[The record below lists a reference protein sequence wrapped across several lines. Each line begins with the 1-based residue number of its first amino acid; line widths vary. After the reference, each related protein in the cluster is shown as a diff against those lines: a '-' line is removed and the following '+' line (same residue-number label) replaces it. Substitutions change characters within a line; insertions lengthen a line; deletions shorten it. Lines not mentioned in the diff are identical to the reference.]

1 MALLRTLS
9 LLLLALTVGTAP
21 LPAQGVKQII
31 ESLTSPAKSSSPE
44 TKKDPPASEQ
54 IPWVEERIQAARQR
68 AEMIQSEGFQAKF
81 QAAGFP
87 ETRSLE
93 MSREATEAIDGWSS
107 SRDLLGWIA
116 ARESVAAL
124 PKPTPSIPATNAEA
138 LLLDREF
145 DDLKTQLARLDF
157 DAANQTA
164 AADRAEEQSR
174 SAKRELAQL
183 RLDADSTLA
192 ATARDRSD
200 VQILH
205 ATIREDAA
213 SAQVFLQRWL
223 GYRLRLEAGEIRA
236 HADLLAKIL
245 EESGYSRLLS
255 PTRAAS
261 ETSQIQKNLPDLEKE
276 EQTASETFE
285 KAAARLSESRSRLDT
300 ATAQGTP
307 TADLSKQVQA
317 DLDEYSHLDSMRNAA
332 RFRAFAIRQTHTL
345 WSRVLE
351 LGKNADLE
359 KLREARR
366 DIADQSPNT
375 ATLTDRIERLLADKQ
390 SEADKWRQDLRMP
403 GLSTSDRNSLQDRIK
418 KNQALIEKL
427 LAVKDELD
435 SLRTLQTRLLQEI
448 DTEIEA
454 LIAGRHWIAILQN
467 LRDRILS
474 VWNFT
479 IAEQGDRSLTLGT
492 IITAILAFILSLTIA
507 RLTARRLTTTLGHRF
522 SLPGSSTHLIEKL
535 TLYSLSLAFALMIL
549 QWLQIPL
556 TIFAFLGGAL
566 AVGIGFGSQNL
577 INNFISG
584 LLLLLERQINV
595 GDLVEVDGNF
605 GRVTNLGS
613 RCSSIRKFDGVEVLV
628 PNSALLEKNVIN
640 WTLSDPNHR
649 FDFPVGVAYGSDV
662 DLVMRTLH
670 EVLDSQPEILHDPAS
685 EVSFEAFG
693 DSALGFHVYYWLVVG
708 THSAREI
715 DTQLRIRIDRLFRER
730 GIEMSFPQ
738 RDIHLIPTKP
748 IPIRLEREP

>member
-1 MALLRTLS
+1 MAHLRTLT

-21 LPAQGVKQII
+21 LSAQGVKQII
-31 ESLTSPAKSSSPE
+31 ESLTAPAKSSSPE

-68 AEMIQSEGFQAKF
+68 AEMIHSEGFQAKF

-124 PKPTPSIPATNAEA
+124 PKPTPSIPSTNAEA

-164 AADRAEEQSR
+164 AAERAEEQSR

-183 RLDADSTLA
+183 RLDAEATLA

-213 SAQVFLQRWL
+213 NAQVFLQRWL
-223 GYRLRLEAGEIRA
+223 GYRLRLEAGETRA
-236 HADLLAKIL
+236 RADLLAKIL

-255 PTRAAS
+255 STRAS
-261 ETSQIQKNLPDLEKE
+261 TETSQIQKNLPDLEKE
-276 EQTASETFE
+276 EQTASESFE

-332 RFRAFAIRQTHTL
+332 RFRAFAIRQTFAL

-359 KLREARR
+359 KLRGARR

-375 ATLTDRIERLLADKQ
+375 SILADRLESVLTDKQ
-390 SEADKWRQDLRMP
+390 SQTDKWRQDLRMP

-427 LAVKDELD
+427 LAVKDEID
-435 SLRTLQTRLLQEI
+435 SLRTLQSRLLQEI

-454 LIAGRHWIAILQN
+454 LIAGRHWISILQN

-479 IAEQGDRSLTLGT
+479 IAEQGDRSFTLGT
-492 IITAILAFILSLTIA
+492 IITALLAFIVSLTIA
-507 RLTARRLTTTLGHRF
+507 RFTARRLTTTLGHRL
-522 SLPGSSTHLIEKL
+522 SLPGSSAHLIEKL
-535 TLYSLSLAFALMIL
+535 TLYSLSLAFALIIL

-662 DLVMRTLH
+662 DLVMRTLQ
-670 EVLDSQPEILHDPAS
+670 EVLDSQPEILRDPAP
-685 EVSFEAFG
+685 EVAFEAFG

-708 THSAREI
+708 THSARET

-738 RDIHLIPTKP
+738 RDIHLIPSKP
-748 IPIRLEREP
+748 IPIRLERES